1 MTVKRLMPPHEKKK
15 QGLPVPMKEKLNRYI
30 NQKYGTQQP
39 SFKPLPHMRPRLDA
53 EVAQLERL
61 TPCMKTLQGGG
72 VGPNSD
78 LIVSGMSNSFSRNT
92 HYSMRT

>member
-1 MTVKRLMPPHEKKK
+1 
-15 QGLPVPMKEKLNRYI
+15 MKERLNAYI
-30 NQKYGTQQP
+30 NNKYGHA
-39 SFKPLPHMRPRLDA
+39 SYKPMPHMRPQVESLT

-78 LIVSGMSNSFSRNT
+78 LIVSGMTVSTSLSRNSP
-92 HYSMRT
+92 YLLRT

>member
-1 MTVKRLMPPHEKKK
+1 
-15 QGLPVPMKEKLNRYI
+15 MKEKLNRYI
-30 NQKYGTQQP
+30 NQKYSHQQP
-39 SFKPLPHMRPRLDA
+39 SYKPMPHMRPPQVEQSLT

-78 LIVSGMSNSFSRNT
+78 LIISGMTPSLSTTLSRNSP
-92 HYSMRT
+92 YLLRT